1 MNMRHSVLWLSQSVL
16 PALQFLV
23 FMLWLAIFI
32 ASVFLLIL
40 FCLKFVKVRPSAE
53 YLQAMPMRSALPLP

>member
-1 MNMRHSVLWLSQSVL
+1 MCMRHSVLWLGQSVL
-16 PALQFLV
+16 SALQFLV

-40 FCLKFVKVRPSAE
+40 FSLKFAKVG
-53 YLQAMPMRSALPLP
+53 ALS

>member
-1 MNMRHSVLWLSQSVL
+1 MNMRHSVLWLSHSVL

-40 FCLKFVKVRPSAE
+40 FCLKFVKVSPSAE
-53 YLQAMPMRSALPLP
+53 DLHAMLMGLTLPLP

>member
-1 MNMRHSVLWLSQSVL
+1 MCMRHSALWLSQSVVS
-16 PALQFLV
+16 ALQFLV

-40 FCLKFVKVRPSAE
+40 FSLKFAKVRLSPESPHATPVE
-53 YLQAMPMRSALPLP
+53 SALMSP

>member
-1 MNMRHSVLWLSQSVL
+1 MNMRHGILWLSPCVL
-16 PALQFLV
+16 SALQFLV

-53 YLQAMPMRSALPLP
+53 YLHAMPMRLALPLP